1 MNPRK
6 RVSQALVGLVV
17 GGWIMPLMAAPAT
30 SDTTSALQIGPAGD
44 YLLKSMLILVV
55 LLAIM
60 ALLMKLLRR
69 YGHLKKVTG
78 SRIRIVEAI
87 SLGGQERALLVSVDD
102 REVLLGVSQGR
113 IAPLLTVSAGSPQLT
128 SAADPELSTGQSSD
142 FADLLA
148 SEQD

>member
-1 MNPRK
+1 MNSRK
-6 RVSQALVGLVV
+6 RTLQALVGLVV
-17 GGWIMPLMAAPAT
+17 GGWIMPLMAAPE
-30 SDTTSALQIGPAGD
+30 TTDSTGALQIGPAGD

-78 SRIRIVEAI
+78 NRIRIVEAI

-113 IAPLLTVSAGSPQLT
+113 IAPLLTVSAGSAQVT
-128 SAADPELSTGQSSD
+128 STADPAFSTGSGSD